1 MIRSRTIAAL
11 FCASALTACAV
22 EEPYVAPDNELPEGW
37 RMDVADAAELVD
49 TRWWEAFQDPTL
61 DALIAE
67 ALANNTDLTIAAA
80 RVEEF
85 AAVVEAVASEGRP
98 QVGYGADAGRGR
110 TSDNGSFPGMTSN
123 LWRATISASW
133 ELDLFGRI
141 RNASEAARAQLLSAE
156 EARRTVV
163 LTLVSAVA
171 ANYVTLRALDEQLI
185 IARSTLK
192 ARGESQE
199 LFQIQF
205 DGGVASEL
213 QLAQAKSQ
221 YQQAAAEIPAIE
233 RQIAQL
239 ENGFSVLLGRNP
251 SDIVRGRAL
260 NELVSPGIPAG
271 LPSDLLQRRPDVRGA
286 EADLRAANAQVG
298 VARAL
303 YYPSISLTGL
313 LGLESQDLS
322 DLLDSGS
329 QIWSAG
335 ATVTGPI
342 FTGGRLDAQLA
353 QAEARRKALVASYQR
368 TLQTAFKE
376 VEDALVGERTGRAEL
391 DAQSKR
397 IEALETYFELAKL
410 RYDNGYSSY
419 LEVLDAERALFQ
431 ARLAAVQTRAETT
444 IAIIQLYK
452 AMGGGWVEQAD
463 QAASEVRTAAAE
475 ARLEAAAAAEA
486 EAAAAAAEAETS
498 EAAEQD

>member
-22 EEPYVAPDNELPEGW
+22 EEPYVAPDVELPDGW
-37 RMDVADAAELVD
+37 RIDVADAAELVD
-49 TRWWEAFQDPTL
+49 TRWWESFQDPVL
-61 DALIAE
+61 EALIDE

-110 TSDNGSFPGMTSN
+110 TSDNGSFPGMTAN

-133 ELDLFGRI
+133 ELDLFGKI
-141 RNASEAARAQLLSAE
+141 RNATEAARAQLLSSE

-163 LTLVSAVA
+163 LSLVSSVA
-171 ANYVTLRALDEQLI
+171 TNYVTLRALDEQLL
-185 IARSTLK
+185 IAHSTLK
-192 ARGESQE
+192 ARGESRD
-199 LFQIQF
+199 LFRIQF
-205 DGGVASEL
+205 EGGIASEL
-213 QLAQAKSQ
+213 QLSQAESQ
-221 YQQAAAEIPAIE
+221 YQETAADIPAIE
-233 RQIAQL
+233 RQIGQL
-239 ENGFSVLLGRNP
+239 ENAFSVLLGRNP
-251 SDIVRGRAL
+251 GDIVRGRGL
-260 NELVSPGIPAG
+260 DELTPPAIPAG

-298 VARAL
+298 VARSL
-303 YYPSISLTGL
+303 YYPSIGLTGL

-329 QIWSAG
+329 TIWSAG

-353 QAEARRKALVASYQR
+353 QAEARRKALVAQYQR
-368 TLQTAFKE
+368 TLQVAFQE
-376 VEDALVGERTGRAEL
+376 VEDALIGQRTGRAEL
-391 DAQSKR
+391 AAQAAR
-397 IEALETYFELAKL
+397 IVALETYFELARL

-419 LEVLDAERALFQ
+419 LEVLDAERALFA
-431 ARLAAVQTRAETT
+431 ARLAQVQTEAETT
-444 IAIIQLYK
+444 ISVILLYK
-452 AMGGGWVEQAD
+452 AMGGGWVDQAD
-463 QAASEVRTAAAE
+463 QMASEVRTAAAE
-475 ARLEAAAAAEA
+475 AAAAEMAEAAAAEADAAAAAEA
-486 EAAAAAAEAETS
+486 SAVK
-498 EAAEQD
+498 D